1 MIDLLSLR
9 KFRAR
14 AQTFKDGLCYHAA
27 NEDYQHRKNP
37 LDFQCQNAASKCA
50 KWHFF
55 QKSTLERK
63 WTESPKI
70 LVWFSACNLELPNCK
85 KGANYDPAYFSRK
98 CHFDGV
104 VNNQHKIQCA
114 FDHQYSHYFCG
125 RLPGVAIV
133 KFAWRE
139 EWQNWFLTFRSDAP
153 HLTWRIPLEIDEFLR
168 GPFSLLTTVS

>member
-1 MIDLLSLR
+1 MKITSTAKIR
-9 KFRAR
+9 WTFNAR
-14 AQTFKDGLCYHAA
+14 MPHQNDTFSEKVRWNVNGL
-27 NEDYQHRKNP
+27 NV
-37 LDFQCQNAASKCA
+37 
-50 KWHFF
+50 
-55 QKSTLERK
+55 QK
-63 WTESPKI
+63 
-70 LVWFSACNLELPNCK
+70 LVWFSACNLELQNCK
-85 KGANYDPAYFSRK
+85 KKCKLRSSILFQKK
-98 CHFDGV
+98 CHFAHFDAFLSKR
-104 VNNQHKIQCA
+104 HKIQCA